1 MNNWAIEADKIQN
14 NEMYYNLDSYAGELW
29 LTAKQFEDNLQLNY
43 QRYEKRIIDTR
54 VHYEKKLESVK

>member
-43 QRYEKRIIDTR
+43 
-54 VHYEKKLESVK
+54 